1 MTITRI
7 FSDMDGTLLNN
18 HGRLTDYNAQLIA
31 QAGIP
36 LTLVSARA
44 PMEMKEAIDK
54 LGLTG
59 TQIGFNGGLIYRY
72 THQGI
77 QVLHQQALEKTDAT
91 YLVRFI
97 NQHFPHLSQ
106 SYYDLENWYTYKMDA
121 GIDYEQQLTR
131 QEPTIIGED
140 QYTKVKTSIFKIM
153 LITFDSQEM
162 KHVKT
167 RLEELDLPNVS
178 IQQSGDFYLEITH
191 KKAKKSA
198 GIDYIIK
205 EENLSPK
212 NLAAFGDGHNDLP
225 MFERVGLAIAMD
237 NASQDIKDRADLITK
252 SNDED
257 GVGQGIYTFLL

>member
-1 MTITRI
+1 
-7 FSDMDGTLLNN
+7 
-18 HGRLTDYNAQLIA
+18 
-31 QAGIP
+31 
-36 LTLVSARA
+36 
-44 PMEMKEAIDK
+44 MEMKEAIDK

-72 THQGI
+72 TQKGI
-77 QVLHQQALEKTDAT
+77 EVLHEQALEKTDAT

-97 NQHFPHLSQ
+97 NQHFPNLSQ

-131 QEPTIIGED
+131 QAPTLISEE
-140 QYTKVKTSIFKIM
+140 QYTNVKANIFKIM

-162 KHVKT
+162 KHLKT
-167 RLEELDLPNVS
+167 KLDKLNLPNIS

-198 GIDYIIK
+198 GIDYVIK
-205 EENLSPK
+205 EENLNKK

-225 MFERVGLAIAMD
+225 MFERIGLAIAMN
-237 NASQDIKDRADLITK
+237 NANQDIKDRDDLITK

-257 GVGQGIYTFLL
+257 GVGQGILNFLL